1 MTLFSVLLLGFC
13 QAFLKDDA
21 KSIQPI
27 EEKFL
32 TVIVKMG
39 EEQKKILTDFVDKA
53 ISPEASMAAKVARW
67 CDRGGVEFCSAC
79 ILRCLAA

>member
-1 MTLFSVLLLGFC
+1 MTLFYVLLLGFC

-53 ISPEASMAAKVARW
+53 ISPEASMAAKSGSV
-67 CDRGGVEFCSAC
+67 V
-79 ILRCLAA
+79 